1 MVLKPRLPAI
11 RALHIATLC
20 RDHIINDFILSVA
33 IGTNQ
38 PHLCLCLLC
47 FLHRM
52 LCSLCRKVIFASP
65 PSRYSIESR
74 MMLGHNRHVEAG
86 ARVIELENV
95 AYSYGGGELLS
106 DISVKLAPGSFH
118 FLTGPSGAG
127 KTTLL
132 KLCYG
137 ALLPSAGYIRLF
149 QTDVRSLE
157 RDDVAQLRRK
167 IGVVHQNVQFLD
179 HLSVT
184 DNVALPLTVSGRQA
198 EVAGNDLPE
207 LMNWVGLTN
216 RADAKPPELSGG
228 ERQRAALARAVI
240 MSPDIV
246 LADEPTG
253 NIDWEMSQRLLTLL
267 VELNRMGKTVLI
279 ATHDL
284 SLIRAAKAQVQ
295 ARVLRISNRRV
306 QLAGADL

>member
-1 MVLKPRLPAI
+1 M
-11 RALHIATLC
+11 
-20 RDHIINDFILSVA
+20 
-33 IGTNQ
+33 
-38 PHLCLCLLC
+38 
-47 FLHRM
+47 
-52 LCSLCRKVIFASP
+52 
-65 PSRYSIESR
+65 
-74 MMLGHNRHVEAG
+74 
-86 ARVIELENV
+86 IELENV

-127 KTTLL
+127 KTTFL

-137 ALLPSAGYIRLF
+137 ALLPTAGHIRVF
-149 QTDVRSLE
+149 DRDVRSLE
-157 RDDVAQLRRK
+157 RDDVAKVRRRV
-167 IGVVHQNVQFLD
+167 GVVHQDVQFLD
-179 HLSVT
+179 HLDVS

-198 EVAGNDLPE
+198 EAANGDLTE
-207 LMNWVGLTN
+207 LLAWVGLTN
-216 RADAKPPELSGG
+216 RAQAMPPELSGG

-240 MSPDIV
+240 MSPDVV

-253 NIDWEMSQRLLTLL
+253 NVDWDMSQRLLTLL
-267 VELNRMGKTVLI
+267 VELNKMGKTVLI

>member
-1 MVLKPRLPAI
+1 MRW
-11 RALHIATLC
+11 
-20 RDHIINDFILSVA
+20 
-33 IGTNQ
+33 
-38 PHLCLCLLC
+38 
-47 FLHRM
+47 
-52 LCSLCRKVIFASP
+52 
-65 PSRYSIESR
+65 
-74 MMLGHNRHVEAG
+74 AG
-86 ARVIELENV
+86 ANVIELENV

-137 ALLPSAGYIRLF
+137 ALLPSAGYVRLF

-167 IGVVHQNVQFLD
+167 IGVVHQDVQFLD

-184 DNVALPLTVSGRQA
+184 DNVALPLTVSGRHA
-198 EVAGNDLPE
+198 EAAGPDLAE

-216 RADAKPPELSGG
+216 RADARPPQLSGG
-228 ERQRAALARAVI
+228 ERQRVALARAVI

-284 SLIRAAKAQVQ
+284 GLIRAAKAQVQ